1 MSRRCHI
8 CQSDLLYER
17 RHFIRHKAIW
27 WEATTQVIKPTY
39 FTQSFPCRSKVQL
52 RANLIT
58 HQRSTLRRC
67 TTHICS
73 YLRSRLIRRE
83 KFEKFSGSLFKS
95 TTSYTYSKSD
105 SSQSEQTVVPLFL
118 HRDGVICIIISVA
131 KLKRKDEKRQ
141 SWRTLV
147 WVKDRHK
154 YELGFGCSHA
164 DWIS

>member
-39 FTQSFPCRSKVQL
+39 FTQSFPCRSEVQL

-95 TTSYTYSKSD
+95 TTSYSYSVRQFPVWAN
-105 SSQSEQTVVPLFL
+105 SSAIILAQRWGYL
-118 HRDGVICIIISVA
+118 HNHLGGKIKEKGWEKAILTNTS
-131 KLKRKDEKRQ
+131 LGKRP
-141 SWRTLV
+141 S
-147 WVKDRHK
+147 
-154 YELGFGCSHA
+154 
-164 DWIS
+164 